1 VVGDSK
7 FGGGSVIISQIVNSQ
22 KSMGYDVSVL
32 TTDSEFISHLHSN
45 GIKTLEVDCIWR
57 SYNLFKD
64 LIGVYRLYSFLK
76 KNNFDVV
83 HTHTTKAGFIGRL
96 AAKLSN
102 SKHIFH
108 TVHGF
113 PFSEDSSYIKVK
125 VFSFLEFFLAKFTDK
140 LIFVSDYHKAWARDL
155 GISGDESKTISI
167 RNGVDC
173 PVIHLDHINKLVD
186 EFGADLKIVFVGRI
200 VKEKGVFELLT
211 AFDVLVKE
219 FSNLK
224 LFFVGTGPDFAL
236 LQVKA
241 SKSPG
246 VHFTGF
252 VTNPA
257 DYLQFSDVFVL
268 PSYREGLSISALE
281 AQSVGTASVLSDV
294 GGNIEI
300 SNEGES
306 ALIFRLHDIDDLV
319 LKLRIL
325 LSSESKRKSLSDS
338 SIINFKNNFT
348 NEKMINGYRQLYEN
362 IF

>member
-1 VVGDSK
+1 MVGDSK

-32 TTDSEFISHLHSN
+32 TTDSEFLSHLHSN

-57 SYNLFKD
+57 SYNIFKD
-64 LIGVYRLYSFLK
+64 LIGVYRLHSFLK

-102 SKHIFH
+102 SKNIFH

-125 VFSFLEFFLAKFTDK
+125 VFSFLELFLAKFTDK

-155 GISGDESKTISI
+155 GISSDDSKTISI

-173 PVIHLDHINKLVD
+173 PVINIDKVNKLVE

-211 AFDVLVKE
+211 AFDALVKE

-224 LFFVGTGPDFAL
+224 LFFVGTGPDFDL
-236 LQVKA
+236 LQEKA
-241 SKSPG
+241 NKLPG

-257 DYLQFSDVFVL
+257 DYLKYSDVFVL

-300 SNEGES
+300 SSEGES

-319 LKLRIL
+319 LKLRML

-338 SIINFKNNFT
+338 SIINFKYNFT
-348 NEKMINGYRQLYEN
+348 NKKMINGYRKLYEK